1 MMTRSL
7 QSHNHEYS
15 KMYKVGGEKGK
26 KRHKECKDCNNCKD
40 CTAEKIE
47 ETGVKQI
54 AVVVE
59 EDDEERKRLE
69 RKKRTQEDM
78 VNDFVKILE
87 QMMKPRQAVLSLVSG
102 AAGIASVG
110 VSLIHWNDLPPEA
123 ELGRQLMHILF
134 AYGVLQIVLATAFFV
149 TCMQTSIAVSKGVK
163 DAVQIVIGLIVAL
176 VYLLVALVSLAV
188 GVVGFYKT
196 ISMLSGVVYDSP
208 HDLFFC
214 PKPLFYT
221 SIFVFVLHIIMIV
234 FKCCCCK

>member
-1 MMTRSL
+1 MDRTD
-7 QSHNHEYS
+7 S
-15 KMYKVGGEKGK
+15 KMYKVGGDKRK
-26 KRHKECKDCNNCKD
+26 KRPDDCKDCKD
-40 CTAEKIE
+40 PKEGKE
-47 ETGVKQI
+47 DEVSVKQI

-59 EDDEERKRLE
+59 EDDEERRRLE

-110 VSLIHWNDLPPEA
+110 MSLLYWNDLPNEA
-123 ELGRQLMHILF
+123 ELGRQLTQILF

-163 DAVQIVIGLIVAL
+163 DALQIVVGLVVALIYLIVAL
-176 VYLLVALVSLAV
+176 VSLGV
-188 GVVGFYKT
+188 GIVGFYKA
-196 ISMLSGVVYDSP
+196 ISMLSSVSYDNSQDP
-208 HDLFFC
+208 FFC

-221 SIFVFVLHIIMIV
+221 SIIIFVLHIIMIV